1 MSMSLAHISVFHP
14 DFNFEFDDA
23 HAASERFEG
32 HVRSVDR
39 GVDGIRTMWMRLREA
54 SKGVFRLGETQ
65 LFLAVMGRRP
75 SVERHALT

>member
-23 HAASERFEG
+23 HAASDRFEG

-54 SKGVFRLGETQ
+54 SKGAFRLGLLLT
-65 LFLAVMGRRP
+65 VMGHRP
-75 SVERHALT
+75 IVERQALI